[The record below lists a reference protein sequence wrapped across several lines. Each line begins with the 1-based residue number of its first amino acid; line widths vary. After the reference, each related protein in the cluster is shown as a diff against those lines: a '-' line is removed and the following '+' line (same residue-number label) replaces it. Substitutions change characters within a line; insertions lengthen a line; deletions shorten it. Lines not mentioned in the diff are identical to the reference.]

1 MVLTWG
7 PTWGLVV
14 VAGILQVA
22 VMNLLWRMLWARC
35 AAASGLFTLGGRGC
49 RTAS

>member
-7 PTWGLVV
+7 PTWGLLV

-35 AAASGLFTLGGRGC
+35 WGVGVAGQLRDICFEVKH
-49 RTAS
+49 